1 MSVDFFGYEMNIW
14 LDALARLGLAVGLMT
29 VAAMALI
36 YLERKVIA
44 RFQQRLGPTRTGPM
58 GMLQSLA
65 DAVKLVGKEDLR
77 PKNADPWVFE
87 LAPYFVFV
95 PIFLIFVAVPFAF
108 DWQIRVLEL
117 GLLYVLAISS
127 VNIVGWVMAGWGSDN
142 RYAMLGALRAAAQG
156 ISYELP
162 LVISVVAVAM
172 IVSLPVSEALPEG
185 ARGSL
190 NLHTIVEEQGHIPY
204 IVWQPLA
211 FAIFYIA
218 MLAELN
224 RTPFDIP
231 VGESEVV
238 GGPFVEYSGIR
249 WSMFFLAEY
258 TALFLFALLGAAL
271 FLGGWAWPLGETL
284 RAEDELLGVVYQLG
298 LTLAKTGLLILSVFW
313 VRSTL
318 PRMRV
323 DQLMAFSWKVLLPL
337 AFAQILVNGLIL
349 VYDWPD
355 VLLMLTSGAG
365 LVVLV
370 VLVDGAVTRPIER
383 VSRVASALGNEV
395 SS

>member
-1 MSVDFFGYEMNIW
+1 MNVDLFGQEINIW
-14 LDALARLGLAVGLMT
+14 WDALARLGLAVGVMT
-29 VAAMALI
+29 VVAMGLI

-77 PKNADPWVFE
+77 PRNADPWVFE

-95 PIFLIFVAVPFAF
+95 PIFLVFVAVPFAF

-127 VNIVGWVMAGWGSDN
+127 LNIIGWVMAGWGSDN

-162 LVISVVAVAM
+162 LVISLVAVAM
-172 IVSLPVSEALPEG
+172 IVSLPGDV
-185 ARGSL
+185 RGSL
-190 NLHTIVEEQGHIPY
+190 NLHEIVEEQGHIPY

-258 TALFLFALLGAAL
+258 TALFLLSLLGAAL
-271 FLGGWAWPLGETL
+271 FLGGWAWPLGEEL
-284 RAEDELLGVVYQLG
+284 RGENELLGVLYQLG
-298 LTLAKTGLLILSVFW
+298 LTLAKTGFLIFTVFW
-313 VRSTL
+313 VRSTM
-318 PRMRV
+318 PRMRI

-337 AFAQILVNGLIL
+337 SFAQIAVNGLIL

-355 VLLMLTSGAG
+355 VLLLLSSGVG
-365 LVVLV
+365 LVALV
-370 VLVDGAVTRPIER
+370 VIVDRAVTRPTQR
-383 VSRVASALGNEV
+383 RPRPASALGSEAA
-395 SS
+395 S

>member
-1 MSVDFFGYEMNIW
+1 MNVELFGNEINVW
-14 LDALARLGLAVGLMT
+14 WDALARLGLAVGVMT
-29 VAAMALI
+29 VVAMGLI

-44 RFQQRLGPTRTGPM
+44 RFQQRLGPTRTGPL
-58 GMLQSLA
+58 GLLQSLA
-65 DAVKLVGKEDLR
+65 DALKLVGKEDLR
-77 PKNADPWVFE
+77 PRNADPWVFE

-95 PIFLIFVAVPFAF
+95 PIFLVFVAVPFAF

-162 LVISVVAVAM
+162 LVISLVAVAM
-172 IVSLPVSEALPEG
+172 IVSQLDSAGEVL
-185 ARGSL
+185 RGSL
-190 NLHTIVEEQGHIPY
+190 NLHTIVEEQGRIPY
-204 IVWQPLA
+204 VVWQPLA

-258 TALFLFALLGAAL
+258 TALFLLSLLGAAV
-271 FLGGWAWPLGETL
+271 FLGGWAWPLGEEL
-284 RAEDELLGVVYQLG
+284 RGENELLGVLYQLG
-298 LTLAKTGLLILSVFW
+298 LTLAKTGFLIFTVFW
-313 VRSTL
+313 VRSTM
-318 PRMRV
+318 PRMRI

-355 VLLMLTSGAG
+355 VLLLLTSGAG
-365 LVVLV
+365 LVALV
-370 VLVDGAVTRPIER
+370 AIVDRAVTRPVQR
-383 VSRVASALGNEV
+383 PPRPAPALGSEAA
-395 SS
+395 S

>member
-1 MSVDFFGYEMNIW
+1 VSVELFGNEINVW
-14 LDALARLGLAVGLMT
+14 WDALARLGLAVGVMT
-29 VAAMALI
+29 IVAMALI
-36 YLERKVIA
+36 YLERKIIA

-58 GMLQSLA
+58 GLLQSLA
-65 DAVKLVGKEDLR
+65 DALKLIGKEDLR
-77 PKNADPWVFE
+77 PRNADPWVFE

-95 PIFLIFVAVPFAF
+95 PIFLVFVAVPFAF

-162 LVISVVAVAM
+162 LVISLVAVAM
-172 IVSLPVSEALPEG
+172 IVSQLDSAGEVL
-185 ARGSL
+185 RGSL

-258 TALFLFALLGAAL
+258 TALFLLSLLGAAV
-271 FLGGWAWPLGETL
+271 FLGGWAWPLGEAL
-284 RAEDELLGVVYQLG
+284 RGENELLGVLYQLG
-298 LTLAKTGLLILSVFW
+298 LTLVKTGFLIFTVFW
-313 VRSTL
+313 VRSTM
-318 PRMRV
+318 PRMRI

-355 VLLMLTSGAG
+355 MLLLLTSGAG
-365 LVVLV
+365 LVALV
-370 VLVDGAVTRPIER
+370 AIVDRAVTRPAQR
-383 VSRVASALGNEV
+383 PPRPATRALGSV
-395 SS
+395 AGS